1 MCKMY
6 LTQLNYLHRT
16 IIGPIHDVIRA
27 DGIQTVFGILVPHSQ
42 QLDVTV
48 MHCDTKLLVGI
59 LDIVDVIFCVR
70 NVRLMYMSTI
80 IYHI

>member
-16 IIGPIHDVIRA
+16 INGPIHDVIRT
-27 DGIQTVFGILVPHSQ
+27 DGVQTVFGILVPHSQ

-59 LDIVDVIFCVR
+59 INIVDVNFCVW
-70 NVRLMYMSTI
+70 NVRPM
-80 IYHI
+80 